1 MGGHCDGLARI
12 ADWLSILHAVWPLI
26 QAATGKD
33 PRQELEALEAER
45 LAEKEKANAAAAG
58 WAIP

>member
-1 MGGHCDGLARI
+1 MLCG
-12 ADWLSILHAVWPLI
+12 PLI